1 MEINLSKDYKEEE
14 KTPVG
19 FEESD
24 KPAPGFEYEVNDGR
38 SDNSGAASFCTRCG
52 TPLNGSSFCPNC
64 GHAAENNTQQSQ
76 QSSSGYG
83 YGSSA
88 NYSNTS
94 NYEHYRPNMS
104 YQQNSSNGS
113 FNSAKPRNKVLA
125 IILAVFSCGILS
137 AIYDCDVGRIIRN
150 VILACIGLGGIG
162 MILDIIKIAKYDD
175 TYYI

>member
-64 GHAAENNTQQSQ
+64 GHAAETIHSKVSSPRRDMATAVQQITATLQ
-76 QSSSGYG
+76 I
-83 YGSSA
+83 
-88 NYSNTS
+88 
-94 NYEHYRPNMS
+94 M
-104 YQQNSSNGS
+104 NST
-113 FNSAKPRNKVLA
+113 V
-125 IILAVFSCGILS
+125 
-137 AIYDCDVGRIIRN
+137 RI
-150 VILACIGLGGIG
+150 
-162 MILDIIKIAKYDD
+162 
-175 TYYI
+175 

>member
-14 KTPVG
+14 KTPLG

-24 KPAPGFEYEVNDGR
+24 KSAPGFEYEVNDGR
-38 SDNSGAASFCTRCG
+38 NDNSGAASFCTRCG

-64 GHAAENNTQQSQ
+64 GHAAESSTRQ

-83 YGSSA
+83 YSGTT

-94 NYEHYRPNMS
+94 NYEQYRPNMN
-104 YQQNSSNGS
+104 YQPNSGNSSFGGS
-113 FNSAKPRNKVLA
+113 KPRSKVLA
-125 IILAVFSCGILS
+125 IILAVLSCGILS
-137 AIYDCDVGRIIRN
+137 AIYDCDTGRIIRN
-150 VILACIGLGGIG
+150 IILACVGLGGLG
-162 MILDIIKIAKYDD
+162 MILDIIKIVKYDD